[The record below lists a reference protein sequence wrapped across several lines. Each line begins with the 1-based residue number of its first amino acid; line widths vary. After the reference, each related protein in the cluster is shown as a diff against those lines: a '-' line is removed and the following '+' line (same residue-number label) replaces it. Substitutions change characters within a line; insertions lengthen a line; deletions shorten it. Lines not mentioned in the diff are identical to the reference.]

1 MLVASIHYSSYIS
14 VMTEITKTIEI
25 MPEAIRRFILHW
37 GDMGQ
42 QWGVNRSIAQI
53 HALLYITERP
63 LPADVISDVL
73 GIARSNVSNSLK
85 ELMSYKI
92 VQRVPVARER
102 RDHFTA
108 ETDVWEL
115 ARRIAAVRKAR
126 EIDPALETLAHCLSD
141 ADGDIQVTDEQ
152 RCRLREMHAF
162 TADMDRWYTQ
172 MQAVP
177 VRTLTRLVR
186 LGDRIVALLGLTGR

>member
-1 MLVASIHYSSYIS
+1 
-14 VMTEITKTIEI
+14 MTEITETIDR
-25 MPEAIRRFILHW
+25 MPEAVRRFILHW

-53 HALLYITERP
+53 HALLFISEKP
-63 LPADVISDVL
+63 LPADTISETL

-85 ELMSYKI
+85 ELLGYQI
-92 VQRVPVARER
+92 IQRIPVAGDR

-115 ARRIAAVRKAR
+115 ARRIAAVRKTR
-126 EIDPALETLAHCLSD
+126 EIDPALQTLTHCLED
-141 ADGDIQVTDEQ
+141 AKDDPRVTDQQ
-152 RCRLREMHAF
+152 RQRLSDMHAF

-172 MQAVP
+172 MQALP
-177 VRTLTRLVR
+177 VRTLSRLVR
-186 LGDRIVALLGLTGR
+186 LGDRIVALLGLNRD

>member
-1 MLVASIHYSSYIS
+1 
-14 VMTEITKTIEI
+14 MTEITKNIDV
-25 MPEAIRRFILHW
+25 MPEAVRRFILHW

-63 LPADVISDVL
+63 LPAEDICEAL

-85 ELMSYKI
+85 ELMGYKI
-92 VQRVPVARER
+92 VRRVPVAGER

-108 ETDVWEL
+108 ETDVWDL

-141 ADGDIQVTDEQ
+141 AEGDLQVTDEQ
-152 RCRLREMHAF
+152 RRRLREMHAF
-162 TADMDRWYTQ
+162 TADMDRWYSQ
-172 MQAVP
+172 MQALP

-186 LGDRIVALLGLTGR
+186 LGDKIVALLGLTKS

>member
-1 MLVASIHYSSYIS
+1 
-14 VMTEITKTIEI
+14 MTETTETIDI
-25 MPEAIRRFILHW
+25 MPNAVRWFILHW

-63 LPADVISDVL
+63 LPADLISDIL

-85 ELMSYKI
+85 ELLTFQI
-92 VQRVPVARER
+92 IDRVPVAGDR

-115 ARRIAAVRKAR
+115 ARRIAAVRKTR
-126 EIDPALETLAHCLSD
+126 EIDPALKTLSHCLKE
-141 ADGDIQVTDEQ
+141 AEGDPRVSEGQ
-152 RCRLREMHAF
+152 RRRLQDMQSF
-162 TADMDRWYTQ
+162 TADMDRWYSQ
-172 MQAVP
+172 MQALP

-186 LGDRIVALLGLTGR
+186 LGDRIVALLGLNRN

>member
-1 MLVASIHYSSYIS
+1 
-14 VMTEITKTIEI
+14 MTEITKTIDV
-25 MPEAIRRFILHW
+25 MPEAVRRFILHW
-37 GDMGQ
+37 GGMGQ

-63 LPADVISDVL
+63 LPAEDICEAL

-85 ELMSYKI
+85 ELMGYKI
-92 VQRVPVARER
+92 VRRVPVAGER

-108 ETDVWEL
+108 ETDVWDL

-141 ADGDIQVTDEQ
+141 AEGDLQVTDEQ
-152 RCRLREMHAF
+152 RRRLREMHAF
-162 TADMDRWYTQ
+162 TADMDHWYSQ
-172 MQAVP
+172 MQALP

-186 LGDRIVALLGLTGR
+186 LGDKIVALLGLTKS

>member
-1 MLVASIHYSSYIS
+1 
-14 VMTEITKTIEI
+14 MTETTKTIEI
-25 MPEAIRRFILHW
+25 MPEAVRRFILHW

-53 HALLYITERP
+53 HALLYISERP
-63 LPADVISDVL
+63 LPADVISDSL

-92 VQRVPVARER
+92 VQRVPVAGER

-141 ADGDIQVTDEQ
+141 ADGDMQVTDEQ
-152 RCRLREMHAF
+152 RRRLREMHAF

-177 VRTLTRLVR
+177 VRTLTRLVQ
-186 LGDRIVALLGLTGR
+186 LGDRIVALLGLTAR

>member
-1 MLVASIHYSSYIS
+1 
-14 VMTEITKTIEI
+14 MTETTETIDI
-25 MPEAIRRFILHW
+25 MPNAVRRFILHW

-63 LPADVISDVL
+63 LPADLISDIL

-85 ELMSYKI
+85 ELLTFQI
-92 VQRVPVARER
+92 IDRVPVAGDR

-115 ARRIAAVRKAR
+115 ARRIAAVRKTR
-126 EIDPALETLAHCLSD
+126 EIDPALKTLSHCLKEAEDDPRVSE
-141 ADGDIQVTDEQ
+141 EQ
-152 RCRLREMHAF
+152 RRRLQNMQSF
-162 TADMDRWYTQ
+162 TADMDRWYSQ
-172 MQAVP
+172 MQALP

-186 LGDRIVALLGLTGR
+186 LGDRIVALLGLNRN